1 MRIRH
6 WSVVSLMAAAAALTG
21 AAQAQNWEIGA
32 LAVASAYRDT
42 DVGSGSR
49 TGSIGFRPGAAGGLL
64 LGQNMGDRLSG
75 EVRYIFAHNDLKL
88 RSGGTEA
95 EFSGQSHVLHY
106 DLLVYSSH
114 RDSPVRFYAA
124 GGGGLKVYQGTGN
137 ETAFQPLSNLALLT
151 KTREAMGVVDFGGGV
166 KLRFGHNKV
175 FRAEVRDYI
184 TEVPKVFVPAP
195 GAGFSG
201 LFHQWTPTFGFSWTF

>member
-1 MRIRH
+1 MRTRH
-6 WSVVSLMAAAAALTG
+6 LPAVSLVAAVAAFAG

-42 DVGSGSR
+42 DVRTGSR
-49 TGSIGFRPGAAGGLL
+49 SGSIGFHPGAAGGLL
-64 LGQNMGDRLSG
+64 LGQNINGRVGG
-75 EVRYIFAHNDLKL
+75 ELRYIFARNDLRL
-88 RSGGTEA
+88 QSAGTEA
-95 EFSGQSHVLHY
+95 EFPGQSHTLHY
-106 DLLVYSSH
+106 DLVAYSAD
-114 RDSPVRFYAA
+114 RDARIRFYAA

-137 ETAFQPLSNLALLT
+137 ELAFQPLSNLALLT
-151 KTREAMGVVDFGGGV
+151 KTREAMGVVDFGGAI
-166 KLRFGHNKV
+166 KFRFSANKV

-195 GAGFSG
+195 GAGFNG